1 MKHTLAFMFMLL
13 AGAAAFG
20 QSKSFNSLSNA
31 FADRD
36 DVISFSLGGLPLKWS
51 TDEDDKTLNRIR
63 DVRFLTIPR
72 LQFDAGDVKIS
83 SVKRDLTRDSFEEMF
98 NARDNGDQV
107 SIYMQD
113 HGGDSNVYFVLV
125 EDDDNIVAIE
135 IKGYIDPKSLKD
147 KKTRS
152 KLTGM

>member
-1 MKHTLAFMFMLL
+1 MLL
-13 AGAAAFG
+13 AGATAFC
-20 QSKSFNSLSNA
+20 QSKSFNTLSNA

-36 DVISFSLGGLPLKWS
+36 NVISFSLGGLPLKWTS
-51 TDEDDKTLNRIR
+51 DEDDKTFNRIR
-63 DVRFLTIPR
+63 DLRFLTIPR
-72 LQFDAGDVKIS
+72 YQFNSGDVKLS

-98 NARDNGDQV
+98 SARDGGDNV
-107 SIYMQD
+107 SVYLQD

-125 EDDDNIVAIE
+125 EAEDNVVAIE

>member
-13 AGAAAFG
+13 AGATAFG
-20 QSKSFNSLSNA
+20 QSKSFDALSNA

-36 DVISFSLGGLPLKWS
+36 NVISFSLGGLPLKWTS
-51 TDEDDKTLNRIR
+51 DEDDKTFNRVR

-72 LQFDAGDVKIS
+72 QQFDAGDMKLS
-83 SVKRDLTRDSFEEMF
+83 SVKRNLSRDSFEEMF
-98 NARDNGDQV
+98 SARDEGDNV
-107 SIYMQD
+107 SIYLQD
-113 HGGDSNVYFVLV
+113 HGGDTNVYFVLV
-125 EDDDNIVAIE
+125 EDDDNVVAIE